1 MRWFRSHIRFGS
13 RLALVALAIQ
23 FLLTFSHIDTCDLFP
38 SGGGAATASMVAD
51 AAGTPVDKGSPL
63 RKSDRTADQSCPI
76 CALIQL
82 AATSTPSA
90 APVLLP
96 PVWIGGGR
104 LDLPVMATLAAS
116 TRRHFQA
123 RAPPIA

>member
-1 MRWFRSHIRFGS
+1 MRWFRSHIRLGS
-13 RLALVALAIQ
+13 RLALFALAIQ

-38 SGGGAATASMVAD
+38 SGIATAASVVAD
-51 AAGTPVDKGSPL
+51 AAGAPATDDGSPI

-90 APVLLP
+90 APLLLP
-96 PVWIGGGR
+96 PVRLGGSR
-104 LDLPVMATLAAS
+104 LDVPVMAALAAS
-116 TRRHFQA
+116 APRHFQA

>member
-13 RLALVALAIQ
+13 RLALFALALQ
-23 FLLTFSHIDTCDLFP
+23 FLLTFSHIDTCDFVP
-38 SGGGAATASMVAD
+38 SPAATASVVAD
-51 AAGTPVDKGSPL
+51 AAGAPATQQGSPL

-90 APVLLP
+90 APALLP
-96 PVWIGGGR
+96 PVWIGGSQ
-104 LDLPVMATLAAS
+104 LDMPAMASLAAS
-116 TRRHFQA
+116 TPRHFQA